1 MPTASSRRD
10 FLATTITATGAGVA
24 LGAFPASL
32 LSAAEEASMPFKISV
47 AEYSLHRM
55 INEGEL
61 DPRDFGPFCKEHFDV
76 DAVEYWMGPFA
87 DKAQDLAYMDEM
99 QRKSED
105 AGVKGLLIMCDIP
118 NGEGNLGHPDAS
130 KRQLAVEKHHE
141 WVAAAKRM
149 GCHSIRV
156 NARSEGTP
164 AEQAKLAADGLRK
177 LSEYAAPFGINV
189 IVENHGGLSSDG
201 GWLSGVIQAVE
212 FAELR
217 DLARFGEF
225 PDQPRSL
232 VRQVPRDA
240 GTDAPRQSGQRQ
252 VACLRRPGQRDR
264 HRLQADDADHARR
277 RLPRLCRHRMGRGRT
292 GIGGRRGPADQAAP
306 GAGPVGTDLNKRL
319 DKMSNSKRRPPRPPF
334 FMQFLGN
341 PRLYRDSLSMGSRWT
356 SQETGIEGLPNY
368 WAVRRAQPPRRGCP
382 KIGTPNQST

>member
-201 GWLSGVIQAVE
+201 GWLSGVIQAVNLPNCGTLPDLGN
-212 FAELR
+212 FQTSPGVWYDKYQGMQELMPHAKAVSAKSHAFDAQGNETDIDYKR
-217 DLARFGEF
+217 MMQIML
-225 PDQPRSL
+225 
-232 VRQVPRDA
+232 DA
-240 GTDAPRQSGQRQ
+240 GYHGY
-252 VACLRRPGQRDR
+252 V
-264 HRLQADDADHARR
+264 
-277 RLPRLCRHRMGRGRT
+277 
-292 GIGGRRGPADQAAP
+292 GIEWE
-306 GAGPVGTDLNKRL
+306 GAEPESEVEGVLLTKRL
-319 DKMSNSKRRPPRPPF
+319 LER
-334 FMQFLGN
+334 
-341 PRLYRDSLSMGSRWT
+341 
-356 SQETGIEGLPNY
+356 
-368 WAVRRAQPPRRGCP
+368 VRSEL
-382 KIGTPNQST
+382 T